1 VDSTELW
8 SNRDTTSNYHSILV
22 LDDELDMVTMI
33 KMGLQKNFNVSAFTD
48 PILALEYFEANAAGC
63 DLVISDLRMP
73 RMNGFEFIRK
83 VKEIKPNVKVF
94 IMTASE
100 INDFES
106 SRLLLLPDV
115 PIDELI
121 QKPMSI
127 RSLNIMIENQ
137 INGLRNPI
145 VANGIL
151 GLR

>member
-1 VDSTELW
+1 
-8 SNRDTTSNYHSILV
+8 
-22 LDDELDMVTMI
+22 
-33 KMGLQKNFNVSAFTD
+33 
-48 PILALEYFEANAAGC
+48 
-63 DLVISDLRMP
+63 
-73 RMNGFEFIRK
+73 MNGFEFIRK

-106 SRLLLLPDV
+106 SGLLPDV
-115 PIDELI
+115 PIDERI

-151 GLR
+151 GRDTKV

>member
-1 VDSTELW
+1 MKPFG
-8 SNRDTTSNYHSILV
+8 R
-22 LDDELDMVTMI
+22 
-33 KMGLQKNFNVSAFTD
+33 Q
-48 PILALEYFEANAAGC
+48 
-63 DLVISDLRMP
+63 
-73 RMNGFEFIRK
+73 FIRK
-83 VKEIKPNVKVF
+83 VKDIKPNVKVF

-106 SRLLLLPDV
+106 LGLLLLPDV
-115 PIDELI
+115 PIDEVI

>member
-1 VDSTELW
+1 
-8 SNRDTTSNYHSILV
+8 
-22 LDDELDMVTMI
+22 
-33 KMGLQKNFNVSAFTD
+33 
-48 PILALEYFEANAAGC
+48 
-63 DLVISDLRMP
+63 
-73 RMNGFEFIRK
+73 MNGFEFIMK

>member
-1 VDSTELW
+1 
-8 SNRDTTSNYHSILV
+8 
-22 LDDELDMVTMI
+22 
-33 KMGLQKNFNVSAFTD
+33 
-48 PILALEYFEANAAGC
+48 
-63 DLVISDLRMP
+63 
-73 RMNGFEFIRK
+73 
-83 VKEIKPNVKVF
+83 PNVKVF

-127 RSLNIMIENQ
+127 RSFNIMIENQ

>member
-1 VDSTELW
+1 
-8 SNRDTTSNYHSILV
+8 
-22 LDDELDMVTMI
+22 
-33 KMGLQKNFNVSAFTD
+33 
-48 PILALEYFEANAAGC
+48 
-63 DLVISDLRMP
+63 
-73 RMNGFEFIRK
+73 
-83 VKEIKPNVKVF
+83 
-94 IMTASE
+94 MTASE

-145 VANGIL
+145 VANVL
-151 GLR
+151 